1 MRLYD
6 RAVNAAIL
14 LGIGLLLVI
23 EVAPLAY
30 EVHGVVDQD
39 VPRTVP
45 LQTVESLRPET
56 YERPLPQMDR
66 VPFSDPYELLYGW
79 SDVLQALRVVETG
92 GQPNA
97 GVGAVGDNGNAY
109 GPYQIWMPYF
119 ADATERQY
127 EDIPTQDI
135 SWEDCLNDTY
145 SSELVVLAYMRR
157 YAKNEYFRL
166 AEGTAT
172 LEDVEKIAR
181 IHNGGPR
188 GHSKSATL
196 GYWAK
201 VQEVL

>member
-6 RAVNAAIL
+6 RAVSAATL

-23 EVAPLAY
+23 EVAPLAH
-30 EVHGVVDQD
+30 EVHELTTREAVAEEPSEV
-39 VPRTVP
+39 
-45 LQTVESLRPET
+45 L
-56 YERPLPQMDR
+56 ERPLPQMDR
-66 VPFSDPYELLYGW
+66 VSLGDPYELLYGW
-79 SDVLQALRVVETG
+79 SDVFQALRVVETG

-157 YAKNEYFRL
+157 YAKHEYSRL

-172 LEDVEKIAR
+172 IADVEKIAR

>member
-6 RAVNAAIL
+6 RAVSAATL
-14 LGIGLLLVI
+14 LGIGLLVLI
-23 EVAPLAY
+23 EIAPRAY
-30 EVHGVVDQD
+30 EVQEVVAQE
-39 VPRTVP
+39 VPPEASWDTLEA
-45 LQTVESLRPET
+45 LQPET
-56 YERPLPQMDR
+56 GRTEIT
-66 VPFSDPYELLYGW
+66 DPYEVMYDW
-79 SDVLQALRVVETG
+79 SDVLSALRVVETG

-97 GVGAVGDNGNAY
+97 GRGAIGDGGNAY

-127 EDIPTQDI
+127 EGIPTQDI

-145 SSELVVLAYMRR
+145 ASEVVVLAYMRR
-157 YAKNEYFRL
+157 YAKDEYFRL
-166 AEGTAT
+166 ADGTAT

-188 GHSKSATL
+188 GHNKSATL

-201 VQEVL
+201 VRRSL

>member
-6 RAVNAAIL
+6 RAVSAATL

-23 EVAPLAY
+23 EVAPLAH
-30 EVHGVVDQD
+30 EVHGVVAQD
-39 VPRTVP
+39 VPQTVP
-45 LQTVESLRPET
+45 LETLESLRPET
-56 YERPLPQMDR
+56 GRTEI
-66 VPFSDPYELLYGW
+66 VDPYEVTYDW
-79 SDVLQALRVVETG
+79 SDVLSALRVVETG

-97 GVGAVGDNGNAY
+97 GRGAVGDNGNAY

-127 EDIPTQDI
+127 EGIPTQDI

-145 SSELVVLAYMRR
+145 ASEVIVLAYMRR
-157 YAKNEYFRL
+157 YAKDEYFRL
-166 AEGTAT
+166 VDGIAT

>member
-1 MRLYD
+1 MRIYD

-30 EVHGVVDQD
+30 EVHGLTTREAVAEE
-39 VPRTVP
+39 P
-45 LQTVESLRPET
+45 SET
-56 YERPLPQMDR
+56 LERPLPQMDR
-66 VPFSDPYELLYGW
+66 VPLSDPYELLYGW

-97 GVGAVGDNGNAY
+97 GVGAVGDDGNAY

-166 AEGTAT
+166 AERTAT
-172 LEDVEKIAR
+172 IADVEKIAR

-188 GHSKSATL
+188 GHNKSATL

-201 VQEVL
+201 VQGVL

>member
-23 EVAPLAY
+23 EVAPLAH
-30 EVHGVVDQD
+30 EVHELTTREAVAEE
-39 VPRTVP
+39 P
-45 LQTVESLRPET
+45 SET

-66 VPFSDPYELLYGW
+66 VSLGDPYELLYGW
-79 SDVLQALRVVETG
+79 SDVFQALRVVETG

-97 GVGAVGDNGNAY
+97 GRGAIGDGGNAY

-127 EDIPTQDI
+127 EGIPTQDI

-145 SSELVVLAYMRR
+145 ASEVVVLAYMRR
-157 YAKNEYFRL
+157 YAKDEYFRL
-166 AEGTAT
+166 VDGTAT